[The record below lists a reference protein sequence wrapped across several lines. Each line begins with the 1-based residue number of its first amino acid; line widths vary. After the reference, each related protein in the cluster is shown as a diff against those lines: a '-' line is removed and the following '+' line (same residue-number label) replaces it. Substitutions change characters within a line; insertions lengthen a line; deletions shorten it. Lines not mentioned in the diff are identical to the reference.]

1 MIEIIIYG
9 EYGEKRVFI
18 QESFIEMLKSAH
30 KERMLQGVC
39 NSILLG
45 GFTYTDENGEGG
57 YCYLQ
62 LTNKIILFDTKE
74 VLF

>member
-30 KERMLQGVC
+30 KERCNGV
-39 NSILLG
+39 LLG
-45 GFTYTDENGEGG
+45 GFTYTDENGGDG
-57 YCYLQ
+57 YCYFQ
-62 LTNKIILFDTKE
+62 LTDKIILFDTKE